1 MDKGGNTSLAH
12 ACAQEGNTGR
22 KKKAAATLRMA
33 SRSMVLFLAA
43 SMVQAAAPVDP
54 TLTTLA
60 GGGVYGTLGDGGP
73 ATSAYL
79 SDPQDVAV
87 DATGNVYIADKG
99 NRRVRKITP
108 AGVIS
113 TVAGNGTA
121 TYNGDGIAATST
133 GLVPAGI
140 AVDAI
145 GNLYISSGHRIVKVT
160 PAGIINTVAGNSTS
174 GFSGDNGPATAASLY
189 GPSDVEVDPAGNLYV
204 ADYGNKRIRK
214 VSTGGTI
221 TTVAGNGSS
230 INTECGCNGDGMPAV
245 QASVSEPRGIAFD
258 AAGNLYIADWFVGLR
273 RVDRAGII
281 NTVAGGGLF
290 GGDPMATNVALF
302 ARDLSFD
309 SRGNAY
315 ISHNNL
321 VLMLSIDGSL
331 HVVAG
336 EVDQSAGG
344 FNGETGFSGDGG
356 PATQGLLATP
366 LGIAVDAQGNVLIAD
381 SANNRIR
388 KVNAIPQPPTPLGM
402 FKFAQY
408 RSLETAESNRSVS
421 VGDVNGDG
429 LDDIIFTNAGDPLSP
444 NNSVDFYMVGISLQ
458 RADGT
463 LAERIPVSREWA
475 TDGQPR
481 AFAGGGLALADFN
494 RDGVKDI
501 VVSHGSGIELIAG
514 SRTGNFVARSFSG
527 ANNAPAEE
535 LLALDANR
543 DGNMDVVAH
552 GTASA
557 VDPSQG
563 IAVYFGNGAGGTSA
577 RTFKAAPFQFA
588 GLASGDLNG
597 DGLIDLATG
606 FTEGPAGGVAV
617 FLYDPVQGF
626 LPASKFNSSDA
637 GWTGVSIGDFND
649 DGRKDVVVNRR
660 EFTNSPMIG
669 LFAQNASGQLVG
681 PTNLLTAYTPDATV
695 VADMNGDGRDDLMV
709 VHVETWAMGY
719 YQQGN
724 NGLAGEIKYQID
736 PAQLYRVNSLAT
748 GDINHDGIKDVV
760 IANTEGLVLLYGTGR
775 RDGIRVGGSQPR
787 LPRTP
792 GGAVGAHAASAAP
805 VVNDSVRLDDIE
817 AGETVVEISR
827 PPSRIVRQWEGLRR
841 IWQANASRI
850 GIRTVLATFLGRNQS
865 WANSL
870 HAWLQLLVPTHH
882 QEVEGHLAS
891 TASTA
896 STDVIPVYRGY
907 MMNTINGEPHRR
919 VCRRSP

>member
-1 MDKGGNTSLAH
+1 MDKGRNASLAH
-12 ACAQEGNTGR
+12 AWAPEGNTVH
-22 KKKAAATLRMA
+22 KKKMAPTLGVAGRA
-33 SRSMVLFLAA
+33 MVLLLAA
-43 SMVQAAAPVDP
+43 GMVQAAAPVDP
-54 TLTTLA
+54 SMTTLA
-60 GGGVYGTLGDGGP
+60 GGGVYGALGDGGP

-79 SDPQDVAV
+79 SDARDVAL

-145 GNLYISSGHRIVKVT
+145 GNLYISSGHRVVKVT

-174 GFSGDNGPATAASLY
+174 GFSGDNGPATAARLY
-189 GPSDVEVDPAGNLYV
+189 GPSDVEVDPAGNLYIV
-204 ADYGNKRIRK
+204 DYGNNRIRRI
-214 VSTGGTI
+214 STGGTI
-221 TTVAGNGSS
+221 TTAAGNGSS
-230 INTECGCNGDGMPAV
+230 LNSSCGCYGDGMPAV
-245 QASVSEPRGIAFD
+245 QAGMLNPQGIAFD
-258 AAGNLYIADWFVGLR
+258 ATGNLYIADSSIGLR
-273 RVDRAGII
+273 RVDRAGTI

-302 ARDLSFD
+302 ARDLAFD
-309 SRGNAY
+309 GRGNAY
-315 ISHNNL
+315 VSHNNL

-336 EVDQSAGG
+336 KLDQSAGG

-356 PATQGLLATP
+356 AATQGHLASP
-366 LGIAVDAQGNVLIAD
+366 LGIAVDRQGNVLVAD

-388 KVNAIPQPPTPLGM
+388 KVSAIPQPPTPLGM

-408 RSLETAESNRSVS
+408 RMLESASSNSNVS

-429 LDDIIFTNAGDPLSP
+429 LDDIIFTNTGDPLSP
-444 NNSVDFYMVGISLQ
+444 NNSIDFYMVGISLQ
-458 RADGT
+458 RMDGT
-463 LAERIPVSREWA
+463 LADPVVVSREWA

-481 AFAGGGLALADFN
+481 LFAGGGLALADFN

-514 SRTGNFVARSFSG
+514 SRVANFLARSFSG

-535 LLALDANR
+535 LLALDVNR
-543 DGNMDVVAH
+543 DGNMDVVARS
-552 GTASA
+552 TANA
-557 VDPSQG
+557 ADPSQG

-577 RTFKAAPFQFA
+577 RTFKAVPFQFA

-597 DGLIDLATG
+597 DGLVDLATG
-606 FTEGPAGGVAV
+606 FTEASAGGVAV
-617 FLYDPVQGF
+617 FPHDPSQGF
-626 LPASKFNSSDA
+626 MSANKFNSIDA
-637 GWTGVSIGDFND
+637 GWSGVSIGDFNG
-649 DGRKDVVVNRR
+649 DGRKDVAVNRR
-660 EFTNSPMIG
+660 EFTNSPLIS

-681 PTNLLTAYTPDATV
+681 PTSLPATYTPDAMAA
-695 VADMNGDGRDDLMV
+695 ADMNGDGRDDLMV

-719 YQQGN
+719 YQQGS
-724 NGLAGEIKYQID
+724 NGLADEIKYEID
-736 PAQLYRVNSLAT
+736 PAQLYRTNSLAT
-748 GDINHDGIKDVV
+748 GDINRDGIKDVV

-775 RDGIRVGGSQPR
+775 RDGIRVSGSQPR

-792 GGAVGAHAASAAP
+792 GGAVGTHTASAVLA
-805 VVNDSVRLDDIE
+805 VNDSASLDDIE
-817 AGETVVEISR
+817 AGEAAVEINR
-827 PPSRIVRQWEGLRR
+827 PLSRIVRQWEGLRR
-841 IWQANASRI
+841 IWKANASRI
-850 GIRTVLATFLGRNQS
+850 GVRTVLATILGRNQS

-870 HAWLQLLVPTHH
+870 HGWLQLMVPTHH
-882 QEVEGHLAS
+882 EKVEEHL
-891 TASTA
+891 ASTA
-896 STDVIPVYRGY
+896 STDVIPVYRNY
-907 MMNTINGEPHRR
+907 TMNTSNGEPHRR
-919 VCRRSP
+919 ICRRSP